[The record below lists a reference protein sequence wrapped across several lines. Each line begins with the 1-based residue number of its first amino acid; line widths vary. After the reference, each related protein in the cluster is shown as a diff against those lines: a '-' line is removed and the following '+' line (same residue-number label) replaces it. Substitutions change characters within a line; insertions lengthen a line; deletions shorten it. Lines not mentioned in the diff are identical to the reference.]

1 MTTVMFN
8 KNKIDD
14 FVKAVVKQ
22 RNKRKIDKFKYWD
35 LLDACE
41 RLYGGEYYI
50 IPYYNDDGIVSYV
63 EIRKRRLTY
72 LIPFY
77 EGIKLIID

>member
-1 MTTVMFN
+1 MINEYKIKDLVKSLTKQYN
-8 KNKIDD
+8 KGKVRN
-14 FVKAVVKQ
+14 VK
-22 RNKRKIDKFKYWD
+22 YHE

-41 RLYGGEYYI
+41 RLYGGEDYI

-72 LIPFY
+72 LVPFY